1 MDATFNFRGRRPN
14 EEVVAVIKQHVWLLF
29 PIILVW
35 AILLAILLVVLN
47 FFMASSISSIA
58 VAVVIVSGGLYSIYK
73 WFIWN
78 NGLYIVTNQRVIKV
92 DQRGLFNRLISE
104 AEIERIQEIS
114 TDINGP
120 IKTVLNFGTV
130 KIQTASST
138 GQVDLSNVPHP
149 YDIQQQ
155 IVALQRHQK
164 EPSVSSPAET
174 ASGGSSPQA
183 QG

>member
-14 EEVVAVIKQHVWLLF
+14 EEVVAVVKQHVWLLF
-29 PIILVW
+29 PIVLAW
-35 AILLAILLVVLN
+35 AILLAVLLVILH
-47 FFMASSISSIA
+47 FFMASGVSSVA
-58 VAVVIVSGGLYSIYK
+58 VAVVIVAGGIYSIYK

-130 KIQTASST
+130 KIQTASTT
-138 GQVDLSNVPHP
+138 GQVDLWNVPHP

-155 IVALQRHQK
+155 IVALQRSQK
-164 EPSVSSPAET
+164 DGPISSPAAA
-174 ASGGSSPQA
+174 ASAGSSPQV
-183 QG
+183 QD

>member
-1 MDATFNFRGRRPN
+1 MDAAFNFRGRRPN

-29 PIILVW
+29 PILLVW
-35 AILLAILLVVLN
+35 VGLIALLLVVLH
-47 FFMASSISSIA
+47 FFLASGVSS
-58 VAVVIVSGGLYSIYK
+58 VSVVVVLIVGGLYSLYK

-130 KIQTASST
+130 KIQTASTT
-138 GQVDLSNVPHP
+138 GQVDLRNVPHP

-155 IVALQRHQK
+155 IVALQRGQK
-164 EPSVSSPAET
+164 DASVSSPAAA
-174 ASGGSSPQA
+174 ASAGSSPQV